1 MYSKLPTL
9 PTERRVVETFRG
21 YNHNLRIADG
31 EWYTTTNLTSNY
43 YPVLANR
50 GKRGRLY
57 DTNAPSGMV
66 ACDSLCYTDGT
77 NIVVNGYPVDLGLST
92 KADML
97 PKKLINM
104 GGYIVILPDKK
115 WINTLDL
122 NEHGNIEAKWESYT
136 DVNVELCALDGSS
149 YTSPTVSSSEP
160 TSPSNMDLWIDTS
173 TTPHQLKQFSETS
186 GMWVS
191 IPTTYV
197 KIVATGIGM
206 AFEQYDGV
214 TLSGFKDDALQDLNG
229 SHVIWAKDD
238 NYIVVIGMIDLAV
251 TQPIEDGMVIVERK
265 MPQLDYVTE
274 AGNRLWGCHY
284 GIANNGQVV
293 NEIYASKLGDFKNW
307 ECFMG
312 ISTDSYVASLGTDG
326 RFTGAISLG
335 GYPLFFKE
343 NVLHKVYISSSG
355 AHQIQDT
362 VCRGVAR
369 GSENSLA
376 IVNERLYY
384 KSRTGVCVYDGSLP
398 EEVSYAFGDV
408 RYSNAVGGSIGNKYY
423 ISMQDDTGAYHLF
436 VLDTVKNIWHREDY
450 LRVKSFCECRGE
462 LYAIDA
468 DTDYILA
475 MTGSADEADTSYED
489 QITWEAESGDLL
501 LDNPDAKYIQ
511 RLLIRL
517 SAAKNTTIRIWA
529 EYDTFPEWELIGEY
543 HGGTLGSVSLPV
555 MPRRCDHLRIRL
567 EGKGDVRLYSIAK
580 YIIGGSDK
588 P

>member
-1 MYSKLPTL
+1 MLFSKLPSL
-9 PTERRVVETFRG
+9 PTDRRVVETFRG
-21 YNHNLRIADG
+21 YNHNLRTSDG
-31 EWYTTTNLTSNY
+31 EWYTTTNLTSDY

-50 GKRGRLY
+50 SKRGKLSG
-57 DTNAPSGMV
+57 TTSPSGMV
-66 ACDSLCYTDGT
+66 ACDTLCYTDGT
-77 NIVVNGYPVDLGLST
+77 KIVVNGYDVELGLST
-92 KADML
+92 EADML

-122 NEHGNIEAKWESYT
+122 TDFGNIDAKWESYT
-136 DVNVELCALDGSS
+136 DVNIELCTLDGAGYSN
-149 YTSPTVSSSEP
+149 PTVSSAEP
-160 TSPSNMDLWIDTS
+160 TNPSNMDLWIDTS

-186 GMWVS
+186 GMWVNV
-191 IPTTYV
+191 PTTYV
-197 KIVATGIGM
+197 KIVATGIGT
-206 AFEQYDGV
+206 AFGQYDGV
-214 TLSGFKDDALQDLNG
+214 TLSGFKDDSLQDLNG
-229 SHVIWAKDD
+229 SHVIWAKGDD
-238 NYIVVIGMIDLAV
+238 YIVVIGMIDFAV
-251 TQPIEDGMVIVERK
+251 KQEIEDGKVTVERK

-408 RYSNAVGGSIGNKYY
+408 RYNNAVGGSIGNKYY
-423 ISMQDDTGAYHLF
+423 ISMEDAAGQNHLF
-436 VLDTVKNIWHREDY
+436 VLDTAKNMWHREDD
-450 LRVKSFCECRGE
+450 LRVQEFCECRGE

-468 DTDYILA
+468 NTKSIIG
-475 MTGSADEADTSYED
+475 MTGSGDAYED
-489 QITWEAESGDLL
+489 SIEWVAESGDLL
-501 LDNPDAKYIQ
+501 LENPDAKYIQ

-517 SAAKNTTIRIWA
+517 STAKNTTIRIWA

-555 MPRRCDHLRIRL
+555 QPRRCDHLRIRL